1 MGHRRHCCNGM
12 RGVYTDLFG
21 SIDSPFV
28 DSEGSFNGETC
39 IIYHCASRL
48 ELRVIPTQSA
58 GKDQNQCK
66 PK

>member
-28 DSEGSFNGETC
+28 DSEGSMQ
-39 IIYHCASRL
+39 R
-48 ELRVIPTQSA
+48 RVLSTIVLLA
-58 GKDQNQCK
+58 LN
-66 PK
+66 